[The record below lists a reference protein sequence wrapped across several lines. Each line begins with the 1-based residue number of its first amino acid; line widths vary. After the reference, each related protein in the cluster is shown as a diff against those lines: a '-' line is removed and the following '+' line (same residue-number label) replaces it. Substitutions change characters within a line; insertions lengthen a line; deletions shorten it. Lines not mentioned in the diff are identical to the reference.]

1 MPATYDVRFWK
12 TGTYQGKKAK
22 TYIVRWTVAGR
33 IWQDRFKT
41 RALAESQRA
50 ELMSAAR
57 RGEAFDMET
66 GRPVSAGRSAEAV
79 NWLDFACEYID
90 MKWPAAAATYRR
102 GLSEALT
109 AATIAMLDGERG
121 RPDPLVLRRA
131 LHRWA
136 FNTSRRDDPG
146 RPQDVGDA
154 LVWARRHS
162 RPVTALADPGVL
174 RAVLAA
180 ISTRLDGKP
189 GAATVVNQRRRVL
202 YNAAEYAVELGH
214 LSANP
219 LVGLKWKVPKPSG
232 AVDRRTVVN
241 PIQARTLLAAV
252 HETRRSG
259 PQLVPFFGLMYFAA
273 LRPEE
278 AVNVRMSNLALP
290 SGSGWGE
297 VHLEEATP
305 HAGTEWTD
313 DGEQRDRR
321 QLKGRAR
328 GERRAVP
335 AAPELVEMLN
345 QHVASFGL
353 GEGGRLFRGT
363 RTPELPKIT
372 YIRAWKAARA
382 LAFTPEVVASPLG
395 ATPYSLRHAC
405 VSTWLNAGVPP
416 TQVAEWAGHS
426 VEVLLKV
433 YAKCLDGQD
442 RIARQRISDAL
453 GTEQDGSWRT

>member
-1 MPATYDVRFWK
+1 MPTTYDVRFWK
-12 TGTYQGKKAK
+12 IGTYQGKKG
-22 TYIVRWTVAGR
+22 TSYIVRWTVDGR
-33 IWQDRFKT
+33 TWQDRFKT

-50 ELMSAAR
+50 DLLSAAR
-57 RGEAFDMET
+57 RGEAFDTDT
-66 GRPVSAGRSAEAV
+66 GRPVSAARPVETV
-79 NWLDFACEYID
+79 NWLDFACAYID
-90 MKWPAAAATYRR
+90 MKWPTAAATYRR

-109 AATIAMLDGERG
+109 AATVAMLDGERG

-136 FNTSRRDDPG
+136 FNTGRRNEAH
-146 RPQDVGDA
+146 RPPEIVEA
-154 LVWARRHS
+154 LSWARRHS
-162 RPVTALADPGVL
+162 RPVDTLANADVL
-174 RAVLAA
+174 RSVLIA

-202 YNAAEYAVELGH
+202 YNAAEYAVERGH
-214 LSANP
+214 LAGNP
-219 LVGLKWKVPKPSG
+219 LMGIKWKAPKPSG

-241 PIQARTLLAAV
+241 PVQARTLLAAV
-252 HETRRSG
+252 RQTRRSG
-259 PQLVPFFGLMYFAA
+259 PQLVAFFALMYFAA

-278 AVNVRMSNLALP
+278 AVNVRRANIVFPA
-290 SGSGWGE
+290 GEGWGE
-297 VHLEEATP
+297 IHLDEAAP

-313 DGEQRDRR
+313 GGEQRDRR

-328 GERRAVP
+328 GERRTVP
-335 AAPELVEMLN
+335 ANPELVELLK
-345 QHVASFGL
+345 QHIEAFGL
-353 GEGGRLFRGT
+353 GEGGRLFRGS
-363 RTPELPKIT
+363 RTTELPKIT
-372 YIRAWKAARA
+372 YIRAWKAARG
-382 LAFTPEVVASPLG
+382 LAFVPEVTESALG

-442 RIARQRISDAL
+442 RIARQRVVEAL
-453 GTEQDGSWRT
+453 GHRPDGLKGT